1 MATTITRQNSTF
13 HTHVLPNGL
22 QLIGQTIPGVQSAA
36 VIFWVCTGTRDEIED
51 QMGVSHFLE
60 HMAFRRTKKFSG
72 GEVDRAWEEMGADHN
87 AATSWEM
94 TFYWARVLSE
104 NTNWAIDVLSE
115 LTRPVLDP
123 VDFDQERNVI
133 LEEIARYEDQPVHV
147 LFSHFMRDFYGN
159 YPLSWE
165 TLGTP
170 ETIRNLDVEQMQQY
184 WQRRYGARNVIFS
197 IAGAFDWDEVKDTVG
212 RLTADW
218 EPGEAG
224 RKLGEPVFIPLT
236 KVYQREKFVQQH
248 IAIGT
253 PLVSRSDPRYYAAA
267 LLSTILGD
275 ETGSRLFWA
284 VYQEGLADSAT
295 AQAMEFEDTGMLLV
309 HIGTEPS
316 KALEAL
322 AVTQREL
329 ERLQRFDVEEAE
341 LERAKAKLISS
352 VVIGGESTNERVMGL
367 ISSWL
372 TQGRLETLEEVRTK
386 IEQVTLQ
393 DLKDLLE
400 DKPIWPRQV
409 ITAVGP
415 LSDEELPISLQA

>member
-1 MATTITRQNSTF
+1 MATTITRQDSTF

-51 QMGVSHFLE
+51 EMGVSHFLE
-60 HMAFRRTKKFSG
+60 HMAFRRTKKYSG

-104 NTNWAIDVLSE
+104 NTDWAIDVLSE
-115 LTRPVLDP
+115 LTRPLLDS

-170 ETIRNLDVEQMQQY
+170 ESIRKLDVNQMRQY
-184 WQRRYGARNVIFS
+184 WQRRYGAKNVIFS
-197 IAGAFDWDEVKDTVG
+197 IAGAFDWDQVTATVE

-224 RKLGEPVFIPLT
+224 RTLGEPVFVP
-236 KVYQREKFVQQH
+236 KSNVYQREKFVQQH
-248 IAIGT
+248 FAIGT
-253 PLVSRSDPRYYAAA
+253 PLVSRSDPSYYTAA
-267 LLSTILGD
+267 LLATILGD

-316 KALEAL
+316 KAAEAL
-322 AVTQREL
+322 EVTQREL

-341 LERAKAKLISS
+341 LERAKAKLNSS
-352 VVIGGESTNERVMGL
+352 VIIGGESTNERVMGL

-372 TQGRLETLEEVRTK
+372 TQGRLESLEEVRTK
-386 IEQVTLQ
+386 IEEVTLD
-393 DLKDLLE
+393 DLKRLLE
-400 DKPIWPRQV
+400 DKPIWPNQV
-409 ITAVGP
+409 ITSVGP
-415 LSDEELPISLQA
+415 LADGELLIPTQA

>member
-1 MATTITRQNSTF
+1 MAITVTRQDSTF

-22 QLIGQTIPGVQSAA
+22 QLIGQTIPGVQSTA
-36 VIFWVCTGTRDEIED
+36 VIFWVCTGTRDEVIEE
-51 QMGVSHFLE
+51 MGVSHFLE
-60 HMAFRRTKKFSG
+60 HMAFRRTKKYSG

-94 TFYWARVLSE
+94 TFYWARVLRE
-104 NTNWAIDVLSE
+104 NTDWAIDVLSE

-123 VDFDQERNVI
+123 QDFDQERNVI

-147 LFSHFMRDFYGN
+147 LFSHFMRDFYGE

-165 TLGTP
+165 TLGTT
-170 ETIRNLDVEQMQQY
+170 ETIRNLDVEQMRAY
-184 WQRRYGARNVIFS
+184 WQRRYGAKNVIFS
-197 IAGAFDWDEVKDTVG
+197 IAGAFDWEAVKATVE

-218 EPGEAG
+218 EPGEIG
-224 RKLGEPVFIPLT
+224 RTLGKPEFVP
-236 KVYQREKFVQQH
+236 KANVYQREKFVQQH

-267 LLSTILGD
+267 LISTILGD
-275 ETGSRLFWA
+275 ETGSRLYWA
-284 VYQEGLADSAT
+284 VYQPGLADSAT
-295 AQAMEFEDTGMLLV
+295 AQAMEFEDTGMLLI

-316 KALEAL
+316 KAAEAL
-322 AVTQREL
+322 EVTQREL

-341 LERAKAKLISS
+341 LERAKAKLNSS
-352 VVIGGESTNERVMGL
+352 VVIGGESTNDRVMGL

-372 TQGRLETLEEVRTK
+372 TQGRLESLEEVREK
-386 IEQVTLQ
+386 IDQVTL
-393 DLKDLLE
+393 DDMRELLQAQ
-400 DKPIWPRQV
+400 PIWPNQV

-415 LSDEELPISLQA
+415 LSAAEFAIPTQG

>member
-1 MATTITRQNSTF
+1 MATTITRQDSTF
-13 HTHVLPNGL
+13 YTHMLPNGL
-22 QLIGQTIPGVQSAA
+22 QLIGQSIPGVQSAA
-36 VIFWVCTGTRDEIED
+36 VIFWVCTGTRDEIIEE
-51 QMGVSHFLE
+51 MGVSHFLE
-60 HMAFRRTKKFSG
+60 HMAFRRTKKYSG

-104 NTNWAIDVLSE
+104 NTNRAIDVLSE

-123 VDFDQERNVI
+123 ADFDQERNVI

-147 LFSHFMRDFYGN
+147 LFSHFMRDFYGDF
-159 YPLSWE
+159 PLSWE

-170 ETIRNLDVEQMQQY
+170 ETIRNLDVEQMRRY

-197 IAGAFDWDEVKDTVG
+197 IAGAFDWGDIKETVG
-212 RLTADW
+212 RLTAEW
-218 EPGEAG
+218 EPGEVG
-224 RKLGEPVFIPLT
+224 RSVGNPEFIP
-236 KVYQREKFVQQH
+236 KINVYQREKFMQQH

-267 LLSTILGD
+267 LLATILGD

-284 VYQEGLADSAT
+284 VYQEGLADSAS

-309 HIGTEPS
+309 HIGTDPS
-316 KALEAL
+316 KAEQAL
-322 AVTQREL
+322 DVTEREL
-329 ERLQRFDVEEAE
+329 ERLQRFDVDEAE
-341 LERAKAKLISS
+341 LERAKAKLNSS

-372 TQGRLETLEEVRTK
+372 TLGRLESLEEVRTK
-386 IEQVTLQ
+386 IDEVTLD
-393 DLKDLLE
+393 DLRNLLE
-400 DKPIWPRQV
+400 DRPIWPNQV

-415 LSDEELPISLQA
+415 LSDDDLPIRKQA